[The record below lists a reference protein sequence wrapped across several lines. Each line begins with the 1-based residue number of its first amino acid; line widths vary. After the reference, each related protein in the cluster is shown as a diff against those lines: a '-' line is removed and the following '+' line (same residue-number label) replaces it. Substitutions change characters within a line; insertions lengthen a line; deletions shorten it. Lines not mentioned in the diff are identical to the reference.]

1 MDRDGWE
8 GGRLLINLAAIAE
21 NYAQL
26 SARVSPA
33 ECGAAVKANAYG
45 LGLKEV
51 GQTLY
56 EAGCRTFFV
65 AHLAEGAALRPLVG
79 EDSRIFVLHGPPPG
93 TANACLTHNLLPVLN
108 SLQQVQEWQALAHA
122 QGHPLAAALQVD
134 SGMSRFGLT
143 EAEVDYLATQ
153 PQALAGIEVTLVMSH
168 LACADTPDH
177 PLNRQQLN
185 AFIKLKQLLPAAPAS
200 LAASSGIFLGPEWHF
215 DLVRP
220 GAALY
225 GIAPT
230 AGQPN
235 PMHATLRLQARVIQT
250 RQVPAGASVGY
261 GAAFTAR
268 QPTPVALLGIGYGD
282 GFPRRLGQKGFVIY
296 PDWPDIKLPIIG
308 RISMD
313 SLAVDLSPL
322 VAAGVA
328 LPPAGAVFDLIGPH
342 APLDD
347 VAHLAD
353 TIAYELLTDLGARY
367 HRLHYDPR
375 KG

>member
-1 MDRDGWE
+1 MERNGWE

-26 SARVSPA
+26 CTRVSPA

-51 GQTLY
+51 SQTLY

-65 AHLAEGAALRPLVG
+65 AHLAEGVDLRRLVG

-93 TANACLTHNLLPVLN
+93 TADACLTHTLLPVLN
-108 SLQQVQEWQALAHA
+108 SLHQVQEWQALAHI
-122 QGHPLAAALQVD
+122 QGRALAAALQVD

-143 EAEVDYLATQ
+143 ETEVDYLATH
-153 PQALAGIEVTLVMSH
+153 PQSLTGIEVALVMSH
-168 LACADTPDH
+168 LGCADTPDH
-177 PLNRQQLN
+177 PLNRHQLST
-185 AFIKLKQLLPAAPAS
+185 FTKLKQRLPAAPAS

-225 GIAPT
+225 GIPPT

-235 PMHATLRLQARVIQT
+235 PMHPTIRLQARVIQT
-250 RQVPAGASVGY
+250 RMVPAGASVGY
-261 GAAFTAR
+261 GGAFTAQ

-282 GFPRRLGQKGFVIY
+282 GFPRRLGQKGFVVC

-313 SLAVDLSPL
+313 SLAVDLTPL
-322 VAAGVA
+322 AATGAA
-328 LPPAGAVFDLIGPH
+328 LPQPGAMFDLIGPH
-342 APLDD
+342 IPLDE
-347 VAHLAD
+347 VACLAD
-353 TIAYELLTDLGARY
+353 TISYELLTDLGARY

>member
-1 MDRDGWE
+1 MERDGWE

-21 NYAQL
+21 NYARL
-26 SARVSPA
+26 CARVGSA

-45 LGLKEV
+45 LGLKNV

-65 AHLAEGAALRPLVG
+65 AHLAEGAALRPLIG
-79 EDSRIFVLHGPPPG
+79 QDSRIFVLHGPPPG
-93 TANACLTHNLLPVLN
+93 TANACLTHHLVPVLN
-108 SLQQVQEWQALAHA
+108 SLQQVQEWQTLAHA
-122 QGHPLAAALQVD
+122 QGRPLAAALQVD

-153 PQALAGIEVTLVMSH
+153 PQALAGIQVALVMSH
-168 LACADTPDH
+168 LGCADTPDH
-177 PLNRQQLN
+177 PLNHQQL
-185 AFIKLKQLLPAAPAS
+185 ATFITLKNRLPAAPAS
-200 LAASSGIFLGPEWHF
+200 LAASSGIFLGPDWHF

-235 PMHATLRLQARVIQT
+235 PLRATIRLQARVIQT
-250 RQVPAGASVGY
+250 RQVPAGACVGY
-261 GAAFTAR
+261 GAAFTA
-268 QPTPVALLGIGYGD
+268 QHQTPIALLGIGYGD
-282 GFPRRLGQKGFVIY
+282 GFPRRLGQRGFVIC

-313 SLAVDLSPL
+313 SLAVDLTPL
-322 VAAGVA
+322 LAAGA
-328 LPPAGAVFDLIGPH
+328 PPPPTGAVFDLIGPH
-342 APLDD
+342 MPLDE

-353 TIAYELLTDLGARY
+353 TIGYELLTDLGTRY

>member
-1 MDRDGWE
+1 MEKDGWE
-8 GGRLLINLAAIAE
+8 GGRLLINLAAIAA

-26 SARVSPA
+26 SALAGPA

-51 GQTLY
+51 SQTLHQ
-56 EAGCRTFFV
+56 AGCRTFFV
-65 AHLAEGAALRPLVG
+65 AHLAEGVALRQCVG

-93 TANACLTHNLLPVLN
+93 TANAFLTHALLPVLN
-108 SLQQVQEWQALAHA
+108 SLPQVQEWQALAHA
-122 QGHPLAAALQVD
+122 QGRMLPAALQVD

-143 EAEVDYLATQ
+143 EADVEHLTTHT
-153 PQALAGIEVTLVMSH
+153 QALTGLDVVLVMSH
-168 LACADTPDH
+168 LACADAPEH
-177 PLNRQQLN
+177 PLNQRQLTT
-185 AFIKLKQLLPAAPAS
+185 FLRLKQRLPAAPAS
-200 LAASSGIFLGPEWHF
+200 LAASSGIFLGQDWHF

-225 GIAPT
+225 GINPT
-230 AGQPN
+230 PGRPN
-235 PMHATLRLQARVIQT
+235 PMHPTIRLQARVIQT
-250 RQVPAGASVGY
+250 RLVPAGACVGY
-261 GAAFTAR
+261 GATFTAA
-268 QPTPVALLGIGYGD
+268 QDTSVALLGIGYGD
-282 GFPRRLGQKGFVIY
+282 GFPRSLGGRGFVVS

-313 SLAVDLSPL
+313 SLAVDLTPL
-322 VAAGVA
+322 ATAGVP

-342 APLDD
+342 APLDEI
-347 VAHLAD
+347 AFLAD
-353 TIAYELLTDLGARY
+353 TIGYELLTDLGHRY

>member
-1 MDRDGWE
+1 MHRDGWE

-26 SARVSPA
+26 CARVSPA

-79 EDSRIFVLHGPPPG
+79 PDSRIFVLHGPPPG
-93 TANACLTHNLLPVLN
+93 TASACLTHSLLPVLN
-108 SLQQVQEWQALAHA
+108 SLQQVQEWQALART
-122 QGHPLAAALQVD
+122 QGRPLAAALQLD
-134 SGMSRFGLT
+134 SGMCRFGLT
-143 EAEVDYLATQ
+143 EAEVDHLTTH
-153 PQALAGIEVTLVMSH
+153 PQELEGIEVTLVMSH
-168 LACADTPDH
+168 LGCADTPDH
-177 PLNRQQLN
+177 PLNRQQLET
-185 AFIKLKQLLPAAPAS
+185 FTRLKALLPAAPAS
-200 LAASSGIFLGPEWHF
+200 LAASSGIFLGPDWHF

-235 PMHATLRLQARVIQT
+235 PMHATVRLQARVIQT
-250 RQVPAGASVGY
+250 RLVPAGASVGY

-282 GFPRRLGQKGFVIY
+282 GFPRRLGQTGYVVW
-296 PDWPDIKLPIIG
+296 PDQPDIKLPIIG

-322 VAAGVA
+322 MATCTA
-328 LPPAGAVFDLIGPH
+328 LPPAGAVFDLIGPQV
-342 APLDD
+342 PLDT
-347 VAHLAD
+347 VACLAD
-353 TIAYELLTDLGARY
+353 TIGYEILTDLGARY